1 MRAQIASE
9 PASASRKNEDFAAA
23 VPGGLVVLDGAGSPA
38 GLPSGCS
45 HSVAW
50 YARTLGGLLAG
61 QITDASQTLADALAA
76 SIADVS
82 ALHSDTCD
90 LANPHSPS
98 AAVAAVRT
106 LGGRLDYLVLSD
118 CTLIADRPG
127 GEPLVLSDN
136 RLDEV
141 HAKLGY
147 PASMPP
153 HGSPDRQAA
162 MLAHVREL
170 GRFRNQPGGFWVAST
185 APAAAREAFTGSLP
199 LADLA
204 AVALLT
210 DGATRMVD
218 VFGLLTWPET
228 LSLLRERGP
237 DELITETRNI
247 EASDPDCLRWPRSKT
262 SDDATAA
269 HWPLRP

>member
-50 YARTLGGLLAG
+50 YARTLGGLLAI
-61 QITDASQTLADALAA
+61 QITDTSQTLTDVLAA
-76 SIADVS
+76 SIAGVN
-82 ALHSDTCD
+82 ALHTDTCD

-106 LGGRLDYLVLSD
+106 LGERLEYLVLSD
-118 CTLIADRPG
+118 CTLIAERPG

-147 PASMPP
+147 PGSMPP
-153 HGSPDRQAA
+153 HGSPEGPAA

-185 APAAAREAFTGSLP
+185 SPDAAREAITGSLP
-199 LADLA
+199 LADLS
-204 AVALLT
+204 AVTLLT

-218 VFGLLTWPET
+218 VFGLLTWQEA
-228 LSLLRERGP
+228 LRFLRERGP
-237 DELITETRNI
+237 GELITETRNI
-247 EASDPDCLRWPRSKT
+247 EASDSDCLRWPRSKT

-269 HWPLRP
+269 YWPLQD